1 MIQLQHITKSYNHHV
16 VIQDLSLEIKNGE
29 LLVIVGQSGSGKTTL
44 LNIINGLIT
53 PENGEIFYNQQRLT
67 NEGAE
72 QLRLKSGYVLQS
84 SSLFP
89 HLTVLENFFVQPK
102 ARHEKWTKEEQIEK
116 GKALCQQ
123 VQLDTSCLMQYPKEL
138 SGGQQQRVSI
148 ARALA
153 NQPQFILLDE
163 PFSALDP
170 FIRKQLQE
178 LLLELHK
185 NHPEITFVMVTHDME
200 EALKLGDRIAV
211 LHEGNL
217 EQVDSPQAVIYQP
230 KTPFVEELFAGKN
243 LDVLWFRTFLT
254 VAFEVPIEKEMPVIQ
269 NFSELLE
276 LAKVRDDYP
285 ILFQTNHRGY
295 QTTFS
300 TILRFISKE
309 LRQW

>member
-1 MIQLQHITKSYNHHV
+1 MIQLQHIKKSYEHHV

-44 LNIINGLIT
+44 LNMMSGIIT
-53 PENGEIFYNQQRLT
+53 PESGEIFYNQQKLT
-67 NEGAE
+67 MEDAE

-89 HLTVLENFFVQPK
+89 HLTVLENLFLQPK
-102 ARHEKWTKEEQIEK
+102 ARQEKWTKEEQIKK
-116 GKALCQQ
+116 GKELCQQ
-123 VQLDTSCLMQYPKEL
+123 VQLDPSCLTQYPKEL

-170 FIRKQLQE
+170 FIRKQLQD

-185 NHPEITFVMVTHDME
+185 THLDITFVMVTHDMD

-211 LHEGNL
+211 LHEGKL
-217 EQVDSPQAVIYQP
+217 EQVGPPKELMDQP

-243 LDVLWFRTFLT
+243 LDALWFRTFLT
-254 VAFEVPIEKEMPVIQ
+254 TISKVSVKDEMTMIQ
-269 NFSELLE
+269 NFSQLLE
-276 LAKVRDDYP
+276 LTKVRKDDP
-285 ILFQTNHRGY
+285 ILFQFNHCGY

-300 TILRFISKE
+300 TILQFISKE